1 MVRSIET
8 IVNALKDAK
17 SNGKGGILLTGAGC
31 SVEGGIPDSAGFVK
45 RIEKEFPQI
54 FSKANTRD
62 YHRLAAES
70 AGEDPFKVHGHDPES
85 AALNW
90 AHIALALLMKEK
102 FIDRLLTVNFDAL
115 ALRACHLLGQYP
127 PVYDCA
133 AGKPSVNGSVP
144 TASLWHLHGQYP
156 GAAKLHSKEGYN
168 ALSQSLEPV
177 FKNAGKDLPWIVVG
191 YRGEG
196 DPVFEHLKKIEY
208 FDKGLFWIGHGD
220 AEAPK
225 HVQEGLLNRD
235 KGAVYL
241 NGHDADS
248 FLVALCRELKVFP
261 PEFVVRPY
269 THLHTQI
276 KSIAPYPVQ
285 GPHDRIDL
293 TKTLRSELQF
303 SIARFESKDGAGK
316 KAVNPP
322 EEQRDLFNSILAAQG
337 HLLAQEPDQVLQ
349 YRSKYD
355 RTPSAELAVLLY
367 WASIMKGDQLLQ
379 ESQSVSDNSKA
390 QALLKEA
397 GAVYEGASQ
406 IYPDQHKAFYLW
418 GRVLMEQARK
428 ETGDKA
434 AKLFAGASEKFQA
447 AVKINPDLYAIH
459 DALGAAF
466 FELGVLTPD
475 KQAETLF
482 EMAVKHYKAALA
494 LREDLPET
502 LFGLGK
508 AMVNQAASIK
518 GGQAV
523 QVFAQ
528 AMKQFEMALKFKPDH
543 GEAFVCWGHV
553 LMTLAENMDHE
564 DGDAFLAQAQD
575 KFAAAVKIHPDH
587 YQAYASWGKVLW
599 IRGKRSGMEQAE
611 GFFSQAMEKFQA
623 ALTHNDRLV
632 EALFVW
638 GEVLFALGTR
648 TRGEK
653 GNRFLHQ
660 AVEKYRAALEIDP
673 EHCDALN
680 AWGNALFFLAKN
692 SDDHEVEEICS
703 LAAAKYQEVLTK
715 SPSHSQALT
724 NWGNVFLHLSQV
736 KKAQEQAL
744 LNQAAEKYRAAL
756 DVDPQNAEALSNWGN
771 VLFRLAQR
779 KDFPDTKKLYRMA
792 EEKYQAAL
800 AINPTYMDAF
810 NNLGW
815 ILTHKA
821 INGNVDDPEA
831 LFNKASE
838 NFQQAVE
845 INPDLGSAYINW
857 GNALMEQA
865 KTKKGINVHPFL
877 ANAKKKLLRGEELD
891 PGSGSY
897 QLARLMALLAN
908 ETGCREWLMKSK
920 EQGVLPNSNIW
931 INEPDFDSVRESK
944 WFKKLMLDAMA
955 QKSKTGRPVEELAS
969 KA

>member
-1 MVRSIET
+1 MVRSIEP

-17 SNGKGGILLTGAGC
+17 SQGKGGILLTGAGC
-31 SVEGGIPDSAGFVK
+31 SVEGGVPDTAGFVK
-45 RIEKEFPQI
+45 RVEKEFPQI

-62 YHRLAAES
+62 YHRLAVEC
-70 AGEDPFKVHGHDPES
+70 AGEEPFRVHGHGPETTS
-85 AALNW
+85 LNW
-90 AHIALALLMKEK
+90 AHIAAALLLKEQ
-102 FIDRLLTVNFDAL
+102 FIGRLLTVNFDSL
-115 ALRACHLLGQYP
+115 AQRACHLLGHYP
-127 PVYDCA
+127 AVYDCV
-133 AGKPSVNGSVP
+133 AGKPSVNGTGIPSG
-144 TASLWHLHGQYP
+144 LWHLHGQVP
-156 GAAKLHSKEGYN
+156 GAAKLHSKEGHA
-168 ALSQSLEPV
+168 ALNQSLEAV
-177 FKNAGKDLPWIVVG
+177 FKNAGREHPWIVVG
-191 YRGEG
+191 YRGEN
-196 DPVFEHLKKIEY
+196 DPVFEQLKKIEQ
-208 FDKGLFWIGHGD
+208 FEKGLFWIGLGD

-225 HVQEGLLNRD
+225 HVQEGLLKKN

-241 NGHDADS
+241 NGQDADS
-248 FLVALCRELKVFP
+248 FLVALCRELAVFP
-261 PEFVVRPY
+261 PEFVARPY
-269 THLHTQI
+269 THLHNQV

-285 GPHDRIDL
+285 GSHDTIDL
-293 TKTLRSELQF
+293 TRTLKDELKI

-316 KAVNPP
+316 ASQPST
-322 EEQRDLFNSILAAQG
+322 EEQRELFNTILAAQG
-337 HLLAQEPDQVLQ
+337 HLLAEQPDEVLQ
-349 YRSKYD
+349 FRSKFD
-355 RTPSAELAVLLY
+355 RMPSAELAVLLY
-367 WASIMKGDQLLQ
+367 WASVMKGDALLKQ
-379 ESQSVSDNSKA
+379 ERAESKPDKKLL
-390 QALLKEA
+390 LLKEA
-397 GAVYEGASQ
+397 GEFYESATQ
-406 IYPDQHKAFYLW
+406 IRSDQHKAFYRW
-418 GRVLMEQARK
+418 GTVLMQLARA
-428 ETGDKA
+428 EAGDTA
-434 AKLFAGASEKFQA
+434 AKLFTDASEKLQA
-447 AVKINPDLYAIH
+447 AVKINANLYEIH
-459 DALGAAF
+459 DALGACY

-475 KQAETLF
+475 KQAETRF
-482 EMAVKHYKAALA
+482 EQAVKHYKAALA
-494 LREDLPET
+494 LKEDLPET

-508 AMVNQAASIK
+508 AMVNLAASMK

-528 AMKQFEMALKFKPDH
+528 AMKQFETALKFKPDH

-587 YQAYASWGKVLW
+587 YQAYSSWGKVLW
-599 IRGKRSGMEQAE
+599 TRGTRAGMEQAE
-611 GFFSQAMEKFQA
+611 TFFSQAMEKFQS
-623 ALTHNDRLV
+623 ALSHNDQLA
-632 EALFVW
+632 EAWFGW
-638 GEVLFALGTR
+638 GEVLFILGTR
-648 TRGEK
+648 ARGEK
-653 GNRFLHQ
+653 GNRFLNQ
-660 AVEKYRAALEIDP
+660 AVEKYRAALEIEP

-680 AWGNALFFLAKN
+680 AWGNSLFFLAKN
-692 SDDHEVEEICS
+692 SDDVDAEEICS
-703 LAAAKYQEVLTK
+703 LAAAKYQEVLAK

-724 NWGNVFLHLSQV
+724 NWGNVFLHLSQI

-756 DVDPQNAEALSNWGN
+756 EMDPQNAEALSNWGN
-771 VLFRLAQR
+771 VLFKLAQR

-800 AINPTYMDAF
+800 AINPTYMEAF

-845 INPDLGSAYINW
+845 INPELSSAYINW

-931 INEPDFDSVRESK
+931 MNEPDFDSVRESK
-944 WFKKLMLDAMA
+944 WFKKMMLDAMA
-955 QKSKTGRPVEELAS
+955 QKGKPARPVEEMAS
-969 KA
+969 NA